1 MTVPYPFNSK
11 NIKDPSQRPKF
22 QFDICDVHPFLESKK
37 DLILAGNIIEKKI
50 IDTYSMLCK
59 CSAAKR
65 KPNAIA
71 GTY

>member
-37 DLILAGNIIEKKI
+37 DLILAGNIIEKKSLI
-50 IDTYSMLCK
+50 LYTVCYANVQQQKGNQMQ
-59 CSAAKR
+59 
-65 KPNAIA
+65 
-71 GTY
+71 